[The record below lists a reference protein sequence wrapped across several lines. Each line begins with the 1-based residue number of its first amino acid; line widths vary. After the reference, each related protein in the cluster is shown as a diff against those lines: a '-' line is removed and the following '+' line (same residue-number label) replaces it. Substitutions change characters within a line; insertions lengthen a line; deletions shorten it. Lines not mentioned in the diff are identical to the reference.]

1 VKTFPLA
8 IPVLILLTGCGE
20 KRPPVEAAAPSTV
33 AAKPGQIVLPADSP
47 RLAQLKVEP
56 VTLADVAANEVVA
69 PGKIEVNPNRISHVV
84 LPVAGRVVAVLTKL
98 GDSVQQ
104 GAPLLRIESPDID
117 TAVSTYLQGR
127 ATVEQAKSALLKA
140 NADYD
145 RVKDLY
151 EHNAIAKKEVLNAE
165 SAAVQAKAVVDQAQ
179 ASVQQALRRL
189 EILGLK
195 PENFGQQ
202 LTVHAPIS
210 GKVLELTV
218 APGEFRN
225 DLSASLITIADL
237 STVWVASDVAE
248 SDIRLIHI
256 GERIDIELSAFP
268 GETFHGRVTRLS
280 DTLDPTTRT
289 IKVRAEMDNAQG
301 RLRPE
306 MFGRIR
312 HVGGSQ
318 QLPVVPAAA
327 IVQSEGSSIVY
338 REISKGVFEPVT
350 IVPGDRA
357 GDRVAVR
364 SGVKVG
370 DRIVTDGVM
379 LLKGY

>member
-1 VKTFPLA
+1 
-8 IPVLILLTGCGE
+8 
-20 KRPPVEAAAPSTV
+20 
-33 AAKPGQIVLPADSP
+33 
-47 RLAQLKVEP
+47 
-56 VTLADVAANEVVA
+56 
-69 PGKIEVNPNRISHVV
+69 VV